1 MDDELLLEHDVDTIV
16 KQLPDELEVQ
26 LDNEDEDDILI
37 QLGEL
42 DWEKHVLEEELE
54 QEDVDFHEEV
64 DDGELGSED
73 DDDNDDEVVDI

>member
-1 MDDELLLEHDVDTIV
+1 MKRSLSVHEAFMKRSFDAIV
-16 KQLPDELEVQ
+16 KQLPDEFEVQ

-54 QEDVDFHEEV
+54 EE
-64 DDGELGSED
+64 
-73 DDDNDDEVVDI
+73 DDEVPLE